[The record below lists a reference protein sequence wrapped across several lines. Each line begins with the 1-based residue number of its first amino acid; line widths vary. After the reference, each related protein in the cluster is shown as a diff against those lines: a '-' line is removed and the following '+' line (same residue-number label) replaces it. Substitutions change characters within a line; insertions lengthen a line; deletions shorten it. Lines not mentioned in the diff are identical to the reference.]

1 MYCHNQNSKTKK
13 FKYTENERTKE
24 KKNEKHSKDKSFF
37 IKRTKED
44 KDMAVLAKPS
54 TNLVIVDAKSSK
66 DFIER
71 FNKNTITPS
80 IKDSC
85 AKAARLFNNNGAN
98 KKS

>member
-1 MYCHNQNSKTKK
+1 MYCHNKNSKTKK
-13 FKYTENERTKE
+13 LKRTENERTKE
-24 KKNEKHSKDKSFF
+24 KRNEKHSKEKIF
-37 IKRTKED
+37 IKKTKED
-44 KDMAVLAKPS
+44 TEMAVLAKPS